1 MECISCGISRD
12 AGGRGAKGAQSEA
25 GSTALVCAVASAAR
39 SLIVTAFE
47 RRSFLLGAL
56 GGVGVGAGAGMTTR
70 YVSQAGKYAYTPE
83 EYGRVSYAQQGEDL
97 ILENICV
104 FLQIKRPSYI
114 DIGAHQPIV
123 GNNTYAFY
131 RTESRGVLVEPNP
144 ELTPELRRMRPRDVV
159 LEIGIGAKAADEEAP
174 YYLIE
179 GDGQLNTFSE
189 EQVGRL
195 RAEKGKDVVKG
206 VIKRTLVNVNK
217 VLAEHFPAGGPDIF
231 STDTEGYDVTIL
243 RSLDFDRFRPK
254 VFCVETLAGLE
265 VSRPILDHMQ
275 SKDYEVRGGNFV
287 NTVFVDA
294 RLTASRP

>member
-1 MECISCGISRD
+1 
-12 AGGRGAKGAQSEA
+12 
-25 GSTALVCAVASAAR
+25 VPP
-39 SLIVTAFE
+39 FE

-56 GGVGVGAGAGMTTR
+56 GGVGVGAAAGVATSF
-70 YVSQAGKYAYTPE
+70 VSQQGKYAFTPDD
-83 EYGRVSYAQQGEDL
+83 YGRLSYAQQGEDL
-97 ILENICV
+97 ILENVCA
-104 FLQIKRPSYI
+104 FLEIARPSYI

-131 RTESRGVLVEPNP
+131 RTGSRGVLVEPNP
-144 ELTPELRRMRPRDVV
+144 DLTPELRRVRPQDVV
-159 LEIGIGAKAADEEAP
+159 LEIGIGAKAGDEEAP

-189 EQVGRL
+189 DQVQRL
-195 RAEKGKDVVKG
+195 RSEKGKDVVKG
-206 VIKRTLVNVNK
+206 VIKRRLVNINK
-217 VLAEHFPAGGPDIF
+217 VLAEHFPTGGPEIF

-243 RSLDFDRFRPK
+243 RTLDFDRVRPK

-294 RLTASRP
+294 RLTARRP